1 MKRQTKAFFAGL
13 ISVAILSACS
23 SGSVEK
29 QAAKLGTKEFTT
41 QAWAAAGQEGR
52 GEMLASLLA
61 KHHFAGTPAKDVKAL
76 LGPPTA
82 YYDYDENPAYLVGPR
97 SVKSPYGD
105 GYLLVFL
112 TDKNKGLVTE
122 VRLLP

>member
-1 MKRQTKAFFAGL
+1 MKRQAKAYFAGL
-13 ISVAILSACS
+13 ISLAILSACS
-23 SGSVEK
+23 GSSVEK
-29 QAAKLGTKEFTT
+29 QAASLGSKEFTA
-41 QAWAAAGQEGR
+41 QAWASARQEGR
-52 GEMLASLLA
+52 GEMVASLLA

-82 YYDYDENPAYLVGPR
+82 YYDYDENPAYLVGPK

-105 GYLLVFL
+105 GYLLVFV

-122 VRLLP
+122 VKILP